1 MATPLTAPSHE
12 ETTARALQLWQIA
25 GNPAN
30 RDLEFWLAAEGEIQ
44 QERGEIAEAIAASK
58 RVRA

>member
-1 MATPLTAPSHE
+1 
-12 ETTARALQLWQIA
+12 LQLWQIA

-44 QERGEIAEAIAASK
+44 QERGEIAEALAA
-58 RVRA
+58 VRLARL